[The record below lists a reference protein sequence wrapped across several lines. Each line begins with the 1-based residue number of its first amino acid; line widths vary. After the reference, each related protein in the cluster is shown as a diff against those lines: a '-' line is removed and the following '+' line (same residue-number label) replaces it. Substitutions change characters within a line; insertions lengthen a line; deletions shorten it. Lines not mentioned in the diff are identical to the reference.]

1 MVPVQQNDRVF
12 VGKEYIVEANDSLQ
26 SIAHRFGTSEENL
39 VSVFMQ
45 ASSQD
50 CSIHPFHC
58 FTTRNSPNIFQLRI
72 NADLVQNAPLSP
84 GSAICVISSPCA
96 FAN

>member
-39 VSVFMQ
+39 VSV
-45 ASSQD
+45 
-50 CSIHPFHC
+50 
-58 FTTRNSPNIFQLRI
+58 
-72 NADLVQNAPLSP
+72 LVVRDVR
-84 GSAICVISSPCA
+84 CVRALCYTFGAAVSL
-96 FAN
+96 

>member
-45 ASSQD
+45 SSSQD

-58 FTTRNSPNIFQLRI
+58 FTIRNSPISFSYASMPIWCRKHPYHPE
-72 NADLVQNAPLSP
+72 VLS
-84 GSAICVISSPCA
+84 A
-96 FAN
+96 